1 MRMILTTN
9 AAVLLLIFHHISLTR
24 AWCHGDIFVRK
35 CKAAAATAL
44 IFASQNG
51 LPVQAVEENILQPPP
66 PPVATMSSQEIQ
78 QKLGASLQ
86 HPTEDTPQI
95 KLTQNFQSSADDGP
109 KPIVQGLVYLVRPN
123 SEIRPYSTDTLVLTA
138 GSLTTPDDVLAG
150 AKIPVS
156 RLRFPTSF
164 RMYKENILSGKTSQ
178 WYDLEESGEILVKA
192 KICPDGI
199 PLPCSDD
206 ESTLKAQGVSK
217 KVRNLPGLPDGT
229 NFRAAASLPLQ

>member
-1 MRMILTTN
+1 MRNFLTTT
-9 AAVLLLIFHHISLTR
+9 AAVLILIFHRISLAG
-24 AWCHGDIFVRK
+24 AWCHGDIFMRK
-35 CKAAAATAL
+35 CKAAAATAIIL
-44 IFASQNG
+44 ASQSG
-51 LPVQAVEENILQPPP
+51 VPVQAAEEKILQPPP
-66 PPVATMSSQEIQ
+66 PVTTLSSQEIQ

-86 HPTEDTPQI
+86 LPTEDTPQI
-95 KLTQNFQSSADDGP
+95 RLPQNFQPSPDDGP
-109 KPIVQGLVYLVRPN
+109 QPIVQGLVYLVRPN

-138 GSLTTPDDVLAG
+138 GSLTAPDEVLAG

-178 WYDLEESGEILVKA
+178 WSDLEESGEILVKA
-192 KICPDGI
+192 KICPEGV

-217 KVRNLPGLPDGT
+217 MVRNLPGLTDGT